1 MIPDI
6 EILTSRIKERLKA
19 PLPGINAQTKLKPE
33 IRIFSKET
41 GDEKKAAVLTLLFP
55 VNNRIHIA
63 FIKRADY
70 DGPHSGQ
77 ISFPGGMF
85 EKTDKNYI
93 HTSLR
98 ESEEEIGVQ
107 KKDIKII
114 GNLSSLFVPI
124 SNIRVFPIVGYMNST
139 PEFKIDDKEVQRMIL
154 VPLSHLIK
162 KENILW
168 ESRKFENVKYQ
179 IPYFNY
185 KLDKIWGATAMI
197 LSEFLTVIEESV
209 PDENSP
215 QY

>member
-6 EILTSRIKERLKA
+6 EILTNRIKERLKA
-19 PLPGINAQTKLKPE
+19 PLPGINAQIKLKPE
-33 IRIFSKET
+33 IRNFSKET

-55 VNNRIHIA
+55 INNRIHIA
-63 FIKRADY
+63 FIKRTDY

-77 ISFPGGMF
+77 ISFPGGML
-85 EKTDKNYI
+85 EKTDKDYI

-98 ESEEEIGVQ
+98 ESEEEIGVL

-154 VPLSHLIK
+154 IPLSHLTK

-197 LSEFLTVIEESV
+197 LSEFLTIIEESV